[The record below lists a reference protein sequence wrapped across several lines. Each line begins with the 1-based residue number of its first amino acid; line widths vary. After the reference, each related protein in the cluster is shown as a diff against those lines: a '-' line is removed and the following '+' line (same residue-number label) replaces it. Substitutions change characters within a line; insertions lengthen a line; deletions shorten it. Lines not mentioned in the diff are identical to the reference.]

1 MYQDIMKHLSM
12 SQLMVVINIIINI
25 IIIIIIINHNQLVVV
40 INIIIIIALVCLQ
53 QFISQFFYT
62 CVSKRCS
69 PLFLHSFPIPSS
81 LFQFFQFLIFPCL
94 SHHFFF

>member
-53 QFISQFFYT
+53 QFISEFFYT

-69 PLFLHSFPIPSS
+69 PLFIPFPFLPHFFSFFSF
-81 LFQFFQFLIFPCL
+81 LFSPAFLIT
-94 SHHFFF
+94 FFF